1 MMRYIKTYNVL
12 VSGADGMKKKR
23 RKGEVNYRSF
33 WCFVVAIIIG
43 QLLGVIIENRT
54 FGLFI
59 GFVIWCIW
67 D

>member
-1 MMRYIKTYNVL
+1 
-12 VSGADGMKKKR
+12 MKDKR

-33 WCFVVAIIIG
+33 LRFIVALIIG
-43 QLLGVIIENRT
+43 QLVGVIIENRM

-59 GFVIWCIW
+59 GLIIWCIW